1 MTNAEIITSFREHL
15 RTLPRPA
22 ATAENPDPKI
32 VCVVDS
38 IVSNPGILLPWQEMV
53 KICQEEGVYS
63 VVDAAHS
70 IGQEMNINLEETQP
84 DFWFSVRRS
93 GAEECPEL
101 KSRRRTVING
111 YMRSAAVPY
120 SMFLKGS

>member
-70 IGQEMNINLEETQP
+70 IGQEMNINLEEEIVVRVVNYVTKARGI
-84 DFWFSVRRS
+84 FASEESVDDRDRWVSVIRR
-93 GAEECPEL
+93 
-101 KSRRRTVING
+101 
-111 YMRSAAVPY
+111 Y
-120 SMFLKGS
+120 